1 MMRPS
6 RLKLGRLAATLLAGL
21 AGVFLCA
28 NAAFAVKVETVIS
41 PGGITAW
48 LVQDKSIPLVSMEF
62 AFRDAGASLDPKEK
76 AGLASMVSALLDE
89 GAGDLTSQ
97 AFQRQLENQSIQ
109 LSFNAGR
116 DTFGGSLK
124 TLNKYR
130 DNAIR
135 LTTMALS
142 KPRFDKDAVDR
153 IRTQML
159 TGLKSRSSR
168 PGYIAGRIW
177 SQVIYGKHVY
187 ARPVGG
193 TQKSV
198 AKIKVADL
206 KGFVSKWLTRDRL
219 IIGVV
224 GDITAAELKPILDNI
239 FGVLPRVGE
248 RRALKKSNIPSKG
261 ALYVIRKPV
270 PQSVVVF
277 GQKGIVRKDPDFYA
291 AYLMNHILGGGSFTS
306 RLYNEVR
313 EKRGLAYS
321 VYTYLSPRRL
331 APLLAGRLAT
341 ANDSVA
347 QSIKVVRD
355 EWRRMAT
362 EGVSKDELKNA
373 KSFING
379 SFPLRFS
386 STNRIAGLLVTL
398 QYYQLGIGYLED
410 RENLIN
416 AVSQGDIKRL
426 AKKVMDADA
435 LTFTVVGDPKGVTPT
450 AEAPALD
457 L

>member
-1 MMRPS
+1 MRAP
-6 RLKLGRLAATLLAGL
+6 A
-21 AGVFLCA
+21 
-28 NAAFAVKVETVIS
+28 I
-41 PGGITAW
+41 
-48 LVQDKSIPLVSMEF
+48 
-62 AFRDAGASLDPKEK
+62 
-76 AGLASMVSALLDE
+76 
-89 GAGDLTSQ
+89 TSQ

-159 TGLKSRSSR
+159 TGFKSRSSR

-206 KGFVSKWLTRDRL
+206 KAFVSKWLTRDRL

-261 ALYVIRKPV
+261 ALYVTRKPV

-426 AKKVMDADA
+426 AKKGMDADA